1 MNKKAFMANN
11 LIFIISLAFV
21 YMSIEHLGNNNLMVG
36 ITGMFLLI
44 AIVNKDFS
52 RNPIRAITK
61 ISFLTAFIALAPY
74 LVNLNIYS
82 GLIINFLVVFIMI
95 YLVVYTLNKTI
106 YFPFLFGYTLLLTT
120 NVSGKNLD
128 LRILGMVS
136 IGIIAVIFQIIF
148 SKVISKNTNKNKNL
162 IEIIDLLIKTIGDF
176 KLENLNS
183 DNKEALKERITYWS
197 RDILEKRNNSF
208 YLRDVENIELNL
220 IAAIEK
226 LSRVSQRMAE
236 ENKDTYSDFLTDLEK
251 TLGYLREALE
261 KGLKGNNFGILINEI
276 NSKYELLKIEDI
288 KVYEGVEALNV
299 IERLVDKLLE
309 VKKKDYIEIKFGK
322 KEIIEAKNLL
332 ISDFNRNSVR
342 FIFAFRTALLVSLSY
357 FVIQYFHIELGKWM
371 LFTITSVSQPYN
383 DTVEGRAKGRLYG
396 TIAGV
401 LIYLPLSYIFVSVH
415 SRIIIIAIAIY
426 FMISFKKYAYS
437 ISMLTILF
445 LGVVTIN
452 VPNILTFAE
461 SRILFVAL
469 GIVVVL
475 LGNKFIFPYSLEK
488 ETRILINK
496 YYNCCNEILDKTLLL
511 YKEDGIREEIRN
523 LIITAQGI
531 ENKILLNNTALDS
544 NMIREFRNE
553 SRNLLNDIHNVL
565 NRVEYLDSD
574 LRRNGYERMNI
585 IAEMRKEIDNEKD
598 KKNLDNILNKYISSV
613 KKTSEKLIYM
623 DVYEMIVCKNNCE
636 ELVYNLGVSKTV

>member
-1 MNKKAFMANN
+1 
-11 LIFIISLAFV
+11 
-21 YMSIEHLGNNNLMVG
+21 
-36 ITGMFLLI
+36 
-44 AIVNKDFS
+44 
-52 RNPIRAITK
+52 
-61 ISFLTAFIALAPY
+61 
-74 LVNLNIYS
+74 
-82 GLIINFLVVFIMI
+82 
-95 YLVVYTLNKTI
+95 
-106 YFPFLFGYTLLLTT
+106 
-120 NVSGKNLD
+120 
-128 LRILGMVS
+128 
-136 IGIIAVIFQIIF
+136 
-148 SKVISKNTNKNKNL
+148 
-162 IEIIDLLIKTIGDF
+162 
-176 KLENLNS
+176 
-183 DNKEALKERITYWS
+183 
-197 RDILEKRNNSF
+197 
-208 YLRDVENIELNL
+208 
-220 IAAIEK
+220 
-226 LSRVSQRMAE
+226 
-236 ENKDTYSDFLTDLEK
+236 
-251 TLGYLREALE
+251 
-261 KGLKGNNFGILINEI
+261 
-276 NSKYELLKIEDI
+276 
-288 KVYEGVEALNV
+288 
-299 IERLVDKLLE
+299 
-309 VKKKDYIEIKFGK
+309 
-322 KEIIEAKNLL
+322 
-332 ISDFNRNSVR
+332 
-342 FIFAFRTALLVSLSY
+342 
-357 FVIQYFHIELGKWM
+357 M

-396 TIAGV
+396 TVAGV
-401 LIYLPLSYIFVSVH
+401 LIYLPLSYMFTSVH
-415 SRIIIIAIAIY
+415 SRIIIIAIAVY

-452 VPNILTFAE
+452 VPNILAFAE
-461 SRILFVAL
+461 SRVLFVAL

-623 DVYEMIVCKNNCE
+623 DVYK
-636 ELVYNLGVSKTV
+636 